1 MTTFLINFLLIGI
14 IILDVTWIL
23 RDGINEIMEVIL

>member
-23 RDGINEIMEVIL
+23 RDEINEIMEVIL